1 LPKATMKDLLQAGV
15 HFGHQTRRWNP
26 KMKRFIFA
34 ERGGVYI
41 LDLRKTVECID
52 EAREAARKTA
62 ADGKV
67 VLFVGTKRQ
76 AKETV
81 EEEAKRCGMFYVSQ
95 RWLGGM
101 LTNFQTIRK
110 SVARLEELEQMEEDG
125 TFEAMTKREVL
136 KLKVARKKLEVALA
150 GIRDMRDLPGLVYVV
165 DSRRESIAVAE
176 ANRLAIPVVAVV
188 DTNCDP
194 DPIDYPVPGND
205 DAMKSIKLITTLIAD
220 AVVEGTA
227 ERTGGEVPEGG
238 EMPEVGEI
246 PEGEGSEPAESD
258 EAQAA

>member
-1 LPKATMKDLLQAGV
+1 MK
-15 HFGHQTRRWNP
+15 
-26 KMKRFIFA
+26 KFIFA

-41 LDLRKTVECID
+41 LDLRKTVECIGRAY
-52 EAREAARKTA
+52 EVAKRTA
-62 ADGKV
+62 AEGQS

-81 EEEAKRCGMFYVSQ
+81 EAEAKRCGMFFVNQ

-101 LTNFQTIRK
+101 LTNFQTIRR
-110 SVARLEELEQMEEDG
+110 SVARLEELERWEQDG

-136 KLKVARKKLEVALA
+136 KLKVARKKLEVALE
-150 GIRDMRDLPGLVYVV
+150 GIRNMNQLPGLVYVV
-165 DSRRESIAVAE
+165 DARRESIAVAE
-176 ANRLAIPVVAVV
+176 ANRLEIPVVSIV

-194 DPIDYPVPGND
+194 DPIDYPIPGND
-205 DAMKSIKLITTLIAD
+205 DAMKSIRLVTALIAD

-227 ERTGGEVPEGG
+227 ERTGGETPEAIESPEG
-238 EMPEVGEI
+238 PE
-246 PEGEGSEPAESD
+246 SEPASEPADGD

>member
-1 LPKATMKDLLQAGV
+1 MPKATMKDLLQAGV

-62 ADGKV
+62 AEGKA

-110 SVARLEELEQMEEDG
+110 SVARLEELERMEEDG

-136 KLKVARKKLEVALA
+136 KLKVARRLLEASSPESQHPLKESLSWQELVLALT
-150 GIRDMRDLPGLVYVV
+150 GRDPRRCPKCGANLVVRLLLVPPGH
-165 DSRRESIAVAE
+165 EP
-176 ANRLAIPVVAVV
+176 N
-188 DTNCDP
+188 DT
-194 DPIDYPVPGND
+194 
-205 DAMKSIKLITTLIAD
+205 S
-220 AVVEGTA
+220 
-227 ERTGGEVPEGG
+227 
-238 EMPEVGEI
+238 
-246 PEGEGSEPAESD
+246 
-258 EAQAA
+258 